1 VYATLG
7 FLPIR
12 SNRSV
17 SHRFYFLFFV
27 SSVLY
32 SFHSLKNALRFFWRQ
47 SEANAVLS
55 VEGPSEL
62 RSSDAVGRD
71 VYQKIVGHW
80 LIRRLSPD
88 SNPTKIEEL
97 SKKRDEEVLLQ
108 AMGSEAANMD
118 RVTEERNS

>member
-1 VYATLG
+1 VY
-7 FLPIR
+7 
-12 SNRSV
+12 
-17 SHRFYFLFFV
+17 
-27 SSVLY
+27 
-32 SFHSLKNALRFFWRQ
+32 
-47 SEANAVLS
+47 
-55 VEGPSEL
+55 
-62 RSSDAVGRD
+62 AVGRD